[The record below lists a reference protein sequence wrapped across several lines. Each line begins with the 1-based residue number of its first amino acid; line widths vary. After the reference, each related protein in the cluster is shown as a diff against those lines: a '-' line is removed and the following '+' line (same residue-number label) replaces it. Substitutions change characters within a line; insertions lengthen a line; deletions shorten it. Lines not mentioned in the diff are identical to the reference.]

1 MSKKLYEK
9 NDIKSIAN
17 AIHAKQFAKYQQTQ
31 LQYDN
36 VISNNSLRR
45 CDE

>member
-1 MSKKLYEK
+1 M
-9 NDIKSIAN
+9 KSIAN
-17 AIHAKQFAKYQQTQ
+17 AIRAKWVSECQQTQ